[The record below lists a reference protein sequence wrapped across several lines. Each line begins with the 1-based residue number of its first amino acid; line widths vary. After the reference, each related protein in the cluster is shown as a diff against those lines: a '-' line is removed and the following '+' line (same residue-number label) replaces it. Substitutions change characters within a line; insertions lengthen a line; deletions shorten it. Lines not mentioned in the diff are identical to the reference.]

1 MSRLVVSVLTSLDGR
16 FEGHGHDLSA
26 LPFEDAF
33 NDHNLELLRRAGT
46 LVYGG
51 RWFRDNWDS
60 WSAVAAD
67 GTAGE
72 REHETARLV
81 TSLDALVI
89 SDSLAPD
96 PAAPWAA
103 TTRIVP
109 REQGPA
115 EIGRLKQGDGG
126 DLLMFGSGTTW
137 NPLLEQG
144 LVDELIVLVGAGL
157 AGGGT
162 PLYSGAPQ
170 HALRL
175 LDATVLPGSELVR
188 LRYDASGPGERPHN
202 LR

>member
-16 FEGHGHDLSA
+16 FEGPGHDLSA

-67 GTAGE
+67 ETAGE

-96 PAAPWAA
+96 PEAPWAA

-109 REQGPA
+109 RGA
-115 EIGRLKQGDGG
+115 
-126 DLLMFGSGTTW
+126 GSGRDRAA
-137 NPLLEQG
+137 Q
-144 LVDELIVLVGAGL
+144 AG
-157 AGGGT
+157 
-162 PLYSGAPQ
+162 
-170 HALRL
+170 R
-175 LDATVLPGSELVR
+175 PG
-188 LRYDASGPGERPHN
+188 
-202 LR
+202 